1 MGFFV
6 SRLFLIISH
15 TLLVGVGYRCA
26 KQLVTRMQKRM
37 LVPQQIPVL
46 TAASVAVISL
56 PSLNHLMKTPA
67 VVLYVGKE
75 SLREK
80 LNGCNAQ
87 SMLGS
92 FTASMLNLF
101 MRLATFWGTNQ
112 FGGNKNG
119 RLSHLCMLQVVNN
132 PLRCNN
138 NWNFSHLMLKFEIG
152 QNTEANVQLI

>member
-1 MGFFV
+1 
-6 SRLFLIISH
+6 
-15 TLLVGVGYRCA
+15 
-26 KQLVTRMQKRM
+26 M
-37 LVPQQIPVL
+37 LVSQQKL

-132 PLRCNN
+132 PLRCNH
-138 NWNFSHLMLKFEIG
+138 NWNFLHLMLKFEIG
-152 QNTEANVQLI
+152 QNTEANVQLICCKGTFGPNYPFLATLGRRLSIAALHYNIYLGL